1 MQEKMVIVHDHRL
14 YEEVR
19 KIAKSNRRLG
29 FLVILMGTYI
39 CGMVLRQ
46 NDLVKEV
53 KELKEKGE

>member
-1 MQEKMVIVHDHRL
+1 MQEKMVIVHDRRL

>member
-19 KIAKSNRRLG
+19 KIAKSNHRLG